1 MTATTW
7 HADLT
12 ASVHAL
18 GAAARELRTAQAVA
32 GHAARTVDPARL
44 VPLPGLLTVPGTPEP
59 VRPYDEALRQLTAL
73 YAAAEQRTRELYANA
88 ALGYAHGTA
97 QALAAVL
104 RAERPCHVTLPR
116 DTAGRYVV
124 TDLPDL
130 AGSLTTTAG
139 ARELAALHTRVRT
152 ATDAERPDAA
162 TAYGEQAERSLHH
175 LIRHAAAHGFL
186 HTR

>member
-1 MTATTW
+1 MTDTTW

-18 GAAARELRTAQAVA
+18 GAAARELRAAHTAAV
-32 GHAARTVDPARL
+32 HAARAVDPTRL
-44 VPLPGLLTVPGTPEP
+44 VPLPGLLAVPGTTEP
-59 VRPYDEALRQLTAL
+59 VRPYDEALRHLTHL
-73 YAAAEQRTRELYANA
+73 YAAAEQRTHELYANA
-88 ALGYAHGTA
+88 ALGYAHGAA

-104 RAERPCHVTLPR
+104 RAERPHHVDLPR
-116 DTAGRYVV
+116 DTAGRYVLA
-124 TDLPDL
+124 DLPDL
-130 AGSLTTTAG
+130 AASLTTTAG
-139 ARELAALHTRVRT
+139 ARELAALHTRLRT

-186 HTR
+186 HTH